1 MFFPVPRPR
10 PGMADTDGDDVEGD
24 GEWGRRG
31 DEDGPARD
39 GEDGTMDGE
48 DGTVDDDADGS
59 LDAADLL
66 GSRLEPGSPSL
77 ENAAFVMLGMVAA
90 VVVWLL
96 LLP

>member
-1 MFFPVPRPR
+1 
-10 PGMADTDGDDVEGD
+10 MADTDGDDVEGDDVAGD

-39 GEDGTMDGE
+39 GREGPVRDGE
-48 DGTVDDDADGS
+48 NEPMGDEDADGS

-77 ENAAFVMLGMVAA
+77 ENAAFVVLGMVAA